1 MQGSR
6 TLTHRVTIE
15 PTHRSPQ
22 RQFYRATLN
31 GDVIVECSWDPEY
44 AACRSM
50 KALGLSG
57 DVAFFRPG
65 AATASS
71 RVRELKN
78 AAHYQVV
85 EADMEGPTRK
95 RWHAPQ
101 LTAGKGSLATV
112 PSLATP
118 P

>member
-1 MQGSR
+1 M
-6 TLTHRVTIE
+6 THRVIIE

-57 DVAFFRPG
+57 AVAFFRPG
-65 AATASS
+65 ATAPSS
-71 RVRELKN
+71 RVRDLKK
-78 AAHYQVV
+78 AARYQVV
-85 EADMEGPTRK
+85 EEDNEGPVRK
-95 RWHAPQ
+95 RWLAPK
-101 LTAGKGSLATV
+101 LTADKGSRTTRTPMIS
-112 PSLATP
+112 PSLDTP
-118 P
+118 HA

>member
-1 MQGSR
+1 MQRSR
-6 TLTHRVTIE
+6 TLTHRVIIE

-78 AAHYQVV
+78 AAHYQVA

-95 RWHAPQ
+95 RWLAPK
-101 LTAGKGSLATV
+101 LTAGRGSLATV